1 MRAVIRPP
9 PPSRRPPR
17 CRASPSA
24 STSNASISGF
34 DSSSPASRST
44 TARAAASSTAD
55 TVSSTRRPTRT
66 SATPVDP
73 EVRQAALDGPA
84 LRVEDARLGRHVD
97 GEPVGADGLAHRA
110 ITSSWR

>member
-1 MRAVIRPP
+1 MRAVNRPP
-9 PPSRRPPR
+9 PPPRPARRLA
-17 CRASPSA
+17 ASPSP

-44 TARAAASSTAD
+44 TARAAGLVDRRHRQLDAPPDAD
-55 TVSSTRRPTRT
+55 VGD
-66 SATPVDP
+66 PVDP

-84 LRVEDARLGRHVD
+84 LRVEDARLRRHVD

-110 ITSSWR
+110 ITSSVR